1 MWLLILLICF
11 LHLHKEEKLYIL
23 ETFQYL
29 ITPRLVDALVKCIV
43 LYDDKL
49 IIMATFRDEPIV
61 IMTSEEVSDVARHGS
76 DIENIAPPFIN
87 T

>member
-1 MWLLILLICF
+1 M
-11 LHLHKEEKLYIL
+11 HKEEKLYIL

-49 IIMATFRDEPIV
+49 ITMVTFHDEPIV
-61 IMTSEEVSDVARHGS
+61 IMTSEEVADVARLGS
-76 DIENIAPPFIN
+76 DIESLAPPKKEVHAFAW
-87 T
+87 TSF